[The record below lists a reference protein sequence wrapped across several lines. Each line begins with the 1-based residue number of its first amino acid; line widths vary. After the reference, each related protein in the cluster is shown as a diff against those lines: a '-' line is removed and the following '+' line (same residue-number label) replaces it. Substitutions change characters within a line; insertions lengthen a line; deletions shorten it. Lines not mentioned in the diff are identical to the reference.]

1 MDKSA
6 RHFYRKPQFENFK
19 FQWENLGF
27 LSHPCM
33 IRQKFQGYSFESDMW
48 FINGGSVEITSY
60 VPLRVSPWA
69 VGSSWQG
76 GGRVKTYIGITPSIT
91 LSFLVRSQDNLGMK
105 AILFNNHAVSCFK
118 YTLKSEN
125 KTMFVLCWTTRT
137 TLQPRSSS
145 IFHFTPKYENI
156 CLIS

>member
-1 MDKSA
+1 MRKSRISLSSMHDQTKVSRVQFWI
-6 RHFYRKPQFENFK
+6 RHVIYK
-19 FQWENLGF
+19 W
-27 LSHPCM
+27 
-33 IRQKFQGYSFESDMW
+33 
-48 FINGGSVEITSY
+48 
-60 VPLRVSPWA
+60 RVSWNNVICPFK
-69 VGSSWQG
+69 SFTLSCWQVMAG
-76 GGRVKTYIGITPSIT
+76 RGRVKTYIGITPSIT

>member
-1 MDKSA
+1 MRKSRISLSSMHDQTKVSRVQFWI
-6 RHFYRKPQFENFK
+6 RHVIYK
-19 FQWENLGF
+19 W
-27 LSHPCM
+27 
-33 IRQKFQGYSFESDMW
+33 
-48 FINGGSVEITSY
+48 
-60 VPLRVSPWA
+60 RVSWNNVICPFK
-69 VGSSWQG
+69 SFTLSCWQVMAG
-76 GGRVKTYIGITPSIT
+76 RGRVKTYIGITPNIT

-118 YTLKSEN
+118 YRLKSEN
-125 KTMFVLCWTTRT
+125 KTMFVLSWTTRT

>member
-1 MDKSA
+1 MRKSRISLSSMHDQTKVSRVQFWI
-6 RHFYRKPQFENFK
+6 RHVIYK
-19 FQWENLGF
+19 W
-27 LSHPCM
+27 
-33 IRQKFQGYSFESDMW
+33 
-48 FINGGSVEITSY
+48 
-60 VPLRVSPWA
+60 RVSWNNVICPFK
-69 VGSSWQG
+69 SFTLSCWQFMAG

>member
-1 MDKSA
+1 MRKSRISLSSMHDQTKVSRVQFWI
-6 RHFYRKPQFENFK
+6 RHVIYK
-19 FQWENLGF
+19 W
-27 LSHPCM
+27 
-33 IRQKFQGYSFESDMW
+33 
-48 FINGGSVEITSY
+48 
-60 VPLRVSPWA
+60 RVSWNNVICPFK
-69 VGSSWQG
+69 SFTLSCWQVMAG